1 MNHSQIEA
9 SVDKFLFEP
18 KHAGFEKGD
27 WRKTRRDDCEHLTYD
42 YIRPH
47 DGFSGKT
54 KPPRIIISGNTIQT
68 DPLYSGSRHE
78 NPAIDS
84 HVTGVLSKGMMP
96 LGINGQKRRADEC
109 LREQQ
114 EHDERVRQRRLI
126 CEVETERE
134 LIAKTACTAEV
145 KMLAAKIAAGIKA
158 HTADDET
165 DKYSVRVREEVLK
178 HACDLFRREIQ
189 RGVSE
194 TEYGLFS
201 AQGKKTSKPS
211 MAMP

>member
-9 SVDKFLFEP
+9 SVDNFLFKQ
-18 KHAGFEKGD
+18 KHAGFKESD
-27 WRKTRRDDCEHLTYD
+27 WRKTYGSSEHLTYD
-42 YIRPH
+42 YIGPH

-84 HVTGVLSKGMMP
+84 HVTGVLSRGKMP

-114 EHDERVRQRRLI
+114 EREYNARQRRFAD
-126 CEVETERE
+126 EVETEKE
-134 LIAKTACTAEV
+134 LIINTALPQENKDASSENCSRNQS
-145 KMLAAKIAAGIKA
+145 A
-158 HTADDET
+158 HG
-165 DKYSVRVREEVLK
+165 R
-178 HACDLFRREIQ
+178 
-189 RGVSE
+189 
-194 TEYGLFS
+194 
-201 AQGKKTSKPS
+201 
-211 MAMP
+211 